1 MYKLWIIAYREYVAM
16 VGTKAFL
23 FSMVMMPVLMF
34 GSLFLMPLL
43 QKIGGGRELKI
54 VVADGSGRMVPIFQE
69 AAAARDNALEKARE
83 VQPQTAGQSDR
94 APLESP
100 FGNGSDRWI
109 FSTTDQPILTAASRL
124 AYCEQIRKG
133 ELYGL
138 LEIPDSLLIQPQLK
152 AKNASDT
159 EDSIDAAAI
168 ASQPVFYANDA
179 MMSEVRLWCSQL
191 LSKVVRAQ
199 RIQQFQLDTIDPAI
213 LNLLEARVEVAGSK
227 PIDSSSDGQPQTPT
241 DALKSMFLPFG
252 VMMLMFMVIL
262 MAAQPMLE
270 SAMEEKSLRISEVL
284 IGAVTP
290 TQLMGGKL
298 LGNVA
303 GSLVIFI
310 LYGAGG
316 IFVLNQQSM
325 LSLVPLHLIPWFL
338 LFQVLGVLFFSSIFL
353 VVGASV
359 NELKEAQ
366 ALLLPV
372 WMVLMAPVMV
382 WFIAVRDPNG
392 GVATALSF
400 FPPSCPLTMVLR
412 LATGVAIPVWQP
424 IAAAVLM
431 IASTMGMVVL
441 AGRIYRVGLLRTDG
455 VRSIAQLLRRAIQAN

>member
-54 VVADGSGRMVPIFQE
+54 LVADGSGRMVPVLQE
-69 AAAARDNALEKARE
+69 ATAAREKQSQRGD
-83 VQPQTAGQSDR
+83 QPGDA
-94 APLESP
+94 ALESP
-100 FGNGSDRWI
+100 FGSAADRWV
-109 FSTTDQPILTAASRL
+109 FSATDVPILTPEARF

-138 LEIPDSLLIQPQLK
+138 LEIPDSLLSQPQLTK
-152 AKNASDT
+152 GDAGDAVGSAKV
-159 EDSIDAAAI
+159 AAPTP
-168 ASQPVFYANDA
+168 QPVFYANDA
-179 MMSEVRLWCSQL
+179 MMSEARLWCSQL

-199 RIQQFQLDTIDPAI
+199 RIQQFNLDTIDPEI
-213 LNLLEARVEVAGSK
+213 LNLLEARVDIAGSK
-227 PIDSSSDGQPQTPT
+227 PIDPSSDGRPQSPI
-241 DALKSMFLPFG
+241 DAIKSMFLPFG

-303 GSLVIFI
+303 GSRVIFI

>member
-1 MYKLWIIAYREYVAM
+1 MAKLWIIAYREYVAM

-23 FSMVMMPVLMF
+23 FSMVMMPILMF

-43 QKIGGGRELKI
+43 QRIGGGRELEI
-54 VVADGSGRMVPIFQE
+54 VVADGTGRILKVLQD
-69 AAAARDNALEKARE
+69 AAAARAMQLDSH
-83 VQPQTAGQSDR
+83 PGQEEG
-94 APLESP
+94 AMQSP
-100 FGNGSDRWI
+100 FGGTADKWI
-109 FSTTDQPILTAASRL
+109 FIPSDQPRLDAETRL
-124 AYCEQIRKG
+124 AYSDKIRRG
-133 ELYGL
+133 DLYGL
-138 LEIPDSLLIQPQLK
+138 LEIPESLLRPPEL
-152 AKNASDT
+152 AKGPIDGASERVPST
-159 EDSIDAAAI
+159 SISAE
-168 ASQPVFYANDA
+168 QPVLYANDA
-179 MMSEVRLWCSQL
+179 MMSEARLWCAQL
-191 LSKVVRAQ
+191 LSKLVRAE
-199 RIQQFQLDTIDPAI
+199 RIQQFQLDSIDPAV
-213 LNLLEARVEVAGSK
+213 LNLLESRVDVAASK
-227 PIDSSSDGQPQTPT
+227 PIDKSSDGKPQSPI

-303 GSLVIFI
+303 GSLVIFV

-316 IFVLNQQSM
+316 IFVLSRQDM
-325 LSLVPLHLIPWFL
+325 LSAVSLPLIPWFL

-400 FPPSCPLTMVLR
+400 FPPSCPYSKLPLR
-412 LATGVAIPVWQP
+412 CERML
-424 IAAAVLM
+424 
-431 IASTMGMVVL
+431 
-441 AGRIYRVGLLRTDG
+441 
-455 VRSIAQLLRRAIQAN
+455 

>member
-54 VVADGSGRMVPIFQE
+54 LVADGSGRMVPILQE
-69 AAAARDNALEKARE
+69 ATAAREKQSQRSG
-83 VQPQTAGQSDR
+83 QPGEA
-94 APLESP
+94 ALESP
-100 FGNGSDRWI
+100 FGNAADRWV
-109 FSTTDQPILTAASRL
+109 FSATDAPILTPEARF

-138 LEIPDSLLIQPQLK
+138 LEIPDSLLSQPQLTK
-152 AKNASDT
+152 GDAGDSEGSAKV
-159 EDSIDAAAI
+159 AAPTP
-168 ASQPVFYANDA
+168 QPVFFANDA
-179 MMSEVRLWCSQL
+179 MMSEARLWCSQL

-199 RIQQFQLDTIDPAI
+199 RIQQFNLDTIDPEI
-213 LNLLEARVEVAGSK
+213 LNLLEARVDVAGSK
-227 PIDSSSDGQPQTPT
+227 PIDPSSDGRPQSPI
-241 DALKSMFLPFG
+241 DAIKSMFLPFG

-284 IGAVTP
+284 IGAVTS

>member
-43 QKIGGGRELKI
+43 QKMGGGRELKI
-54 VVADGSGRMVPIFQE
+54 VVADGTGQVVTILQE
-69 AAAARDNALEKARE
+69 SAASREKQSQS
-83 VQPQTAGQSDR
+83 VGQSGN
-94 APLESP
+94 APFESP
-100 FGNGSDRWI
+100 FGGSSDRWI
-109 FSTTDQPILTAASRL
+109 FSSTDEPILTSETRL
-124 AYCEQIRKG
+124 AYCEKIRKG

-138 LEIPDSLLIQPQLK
+138 LEIPDSLLNQPQLK
-152 AKNASDT
+152 AKSASDL
-159 EDSIDAAAI
+159 EDSEVAI
-168 ASQPVFYANDA
+168 AAQPVFYANDA
-179 MMSEVRLWCSQL
+179 MMSEARLWCSQL
-191 LSKVVRAQ
+191 LSRVVRAQ
-199 RIQQFQLDTIDPAI
+199 RIKQFNLDTIDPEV
-213 LNLLEARVEVAGSK
+213 LNLVEARIEVAGSK
-227 PIDSSSDGQPQTPT
+227 PIDPASDGQPQSPI

-316 IFVLNQQSM
+316 IFVLNQQNM
-325 LSLVPLHLIPWFL
+325 LSLVSLPLIPWFI

-431 IASTMGMVVL
+431 IASTIGMVVL

-455 VRSIAQLLRRAIQAN
+455 VRSIAQLLRRAVQAN

>member
-1 MYKLWIIAYREYVAM
+1 MYKLWTIAYREYVAM

-43 QKIGGGRELKI
+43 QKLGGGRELKI
-54 VVADGSGRMVPIFQE
+54 LVADGTGRMIPLLQE
-69 AAAARDNALEKARE
+69 ANAAREK
-83 VQPQTAGQSDR
+83 QSQGDDKPDDL
-94 APLESP
+94 PLESP
-100 FGNGSDRWI
+100 FGNAADRWI
-109 FSTTDQPILTAASRL
+109 FSATDQPILSSETRL
-124 AYCEQIRKG
+124 AYCDRIRKG

-138 LEIPDSLLIQPQLK
+138 LEIPNSLLTQPPPTTK
-152 AKNASDT
+152 AVDKT
-159 EDSIDAAAI
+159 GDATTAMAV
-168 ASQPVFYANDA
+168 APQPVFYANDA
-179 MMSEVRLWCSQL
+179 MMSEARLWCSQL

-199 RIQQFQLDTIDPAI
+199 RIQQFNLDTIDPAI
-213 LNLLEARVEVAGSK
+213 LHLLEAKVDVAGSK
-227 PIDSSSDGQPQTPT
+227 PIDQSSEGKPQSPI

-316 IFVLNQQSM
+316 IFVLNQQNM
-325 LSLVPLHLIPWFL
+325 LSFVSLPLIPWFL

-412 LATGVAIPVWQP
+412 LSTGVAIPIWQP

-431 IASTMGMVVL
+431 IASTIGMVVL

-455 VRSIAQLLRRAIQAN
+455 VRSIAQLLRRAVQAN

>member
-1 MYKLWIIAYREYVAM
+1 MTKLWIIAYREYVAM

-54 VVADGSGRMVPIFQE
+54 VVADGTGRILKVLE
-69 AAAARDNALEKARE
+69 DAVAARATHLDSN
-83 VQPQTAGQSDR
+83 PGQEEG
-94 APLESP
+94 AMQSP
-100 FGNGSDRWI
+100 FGGNADKWI
-109 FSTTDQPILTAASRL
+109 FSASDQPQLDAESRL
-124 AYCEQIRKG
+124 AYSNQIRQG
-133 ELYGL
+133 DVYAL
-138 LEIPDSLLIQPQLK
+138 LEIPETLLQPPVSPGST
-152 AKNASDT
+152 ASA
-159 EDSIDAAAI
+159 E
-168 ASQPVFYANDA
+168 QPVFYANDA
-179 MMSEVRLWCSQL
+179 MMSEARLWCSQL
-191 LSKVVRAQ
+191 LSQVVRAE
-199 RIQQFQLDTIDPAI
+199 RIQQFQLDSIDPAV
-213 LNLLEARVEVAGSK
+213 LKLLESRVDIAASK
-227 PIDSSSDGQPQTPT
+227 PIDKSSEGKPQSPI

-303 GSLVIFI
+303 GSLVIFV

-316 IFVLNQQSM
+316 IFVLNQQDM
-325 LSLVPLHLIPWFL
+325 LSSVSLPLIPWFL
-338 LFQVLGVLFFSSIFL
+338 LFQILGVLFFSSIFL

-392 GVATALSF
+392 TVATALSF

-424 IAAAVLM
+424 IAAAILM

-455 VRSIAQLLRRAIQAN
+455 VRSIAQLLRRAMQAN

>member
-1 MYKLWIIAYREYVAM
+1 M
-16 VGTKAFL
+16 
-23 FSMVMMPVLMF
+23 
-34 GSLFLMPLL
+34 
-43 QKIGGGRELKI
+43 
-54 VVADGSGRMVPIFQE
+54 
-69 AAAARDNALEKARE
+69 
-83 VQPQTAGQSDR
+83 
-94 APLESP
+94 
-100 FGNGSDRWI
+100 
-109 FSTTDQPILTAASRL
+109 
-124 AYCEQIRKG
+124 
-133 ELYGL
+133 
-138 LEIPDSLLIQPQLK
+138 
-152 AKNASDT
+152 
-159 EDSIDAAAI
+159 
-168 ASQPVFYANDA
+168 
-179 MMSEVRLWCSQL
+179 QL
-191 LSKVVRAQ
+191 LSKVVRAE
-199 RIQQFQLDTIDPAI
+199 RIQQFQLDSIDPAV
-213 LNLLEARVEVAGSK
+213 LNLLESRVDVAASK
-227 PIDSSSDGQPQTPT
+227 PIDTSSGGKPQSPI

-303 GSLVIFI
+303 GSLVIFV

-316 IFVLNQQSM
+316 IFVLSQQDM
-325 LSLVPLHLIPWFL
+325 LSAVPLPLIPWFL
-338 LFQVLGVLFFSSIFL
+338 LFQILGVLFFSSIFL

-424 IAAAVLM
+424 ITAAILM

-455 VRSIAQLLRRAIQAN
+455 VRSIGQLLRRALQAN